1 MEVIQVH
8 ADVGVVDSFVYF
20 VLFLV
25 DTEVLTLVAGVGLE
39 VEQLF
44 SVGDRCSEV

>member
-1 MEVIQVH
+1 MITISLEAKWPSIYF
-8 ADVGVVDSFVYF
+8 DF